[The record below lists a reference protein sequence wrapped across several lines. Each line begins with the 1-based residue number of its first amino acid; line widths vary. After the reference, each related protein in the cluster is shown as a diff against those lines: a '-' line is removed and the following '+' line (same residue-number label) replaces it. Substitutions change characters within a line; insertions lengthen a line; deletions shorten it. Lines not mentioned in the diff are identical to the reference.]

1 MGGLA
6 TWRDISLI
14 WLIFLTLLT
23 ILPISILFFY
33 VIKGLNRLRQ
43 LVKIYLPIAQE
54 KARFVAFKTDE
65 IGQRIAEP
73 IIGAHAKAA
82 QVDGATKAIFRR
94 RRSR

>member
-1 MGGLA
+1 MAGLA

-43 LVKIYLPIAQE
+43 LVKIYMPIVQE
-54 KARFVAFKTDE
+54 KARFVSIKADE
-65 IGQRIAEP
+65 IGQRITSP

-82 QVDGATKAIFRR
+82 QVDGVTRAIFGR
-94 RRSR
+94 RRSK